1 MRLPRLLLSLAFLG
15 LAAGSARA
23 DDTKE
28 FLKADNWEGL
38 EPYWKIDGTTVT
50 GTAKEDPKFNTFLC
64 SKTKYADF
72 EMSFK
77 VKMTGGKAN
86 SGIQVRSTVTDAKK
100 FVVHGPQCDMGQQ
113 YWGSLYGEGVGGMML
128 ASPGD
133 FVKKH
138 VKEAEF
144 NDYALTVKGTH
155 FTIKVNGET
164 TVDKDFPKTPDEK
177 PTAETGIIAF
187 QLHQGGAMTVEFKDI
202 KFTDLSKPK
211 GK

>member
-1 MRLPRLLLSLAFLG
+1 MRLLLTLAFLG
-15 LAAGSARA
+15 LAAGAVRA

-38 EPYWKIDGTTVT
+38 VEQYWKIDGTSVT
-50 GTAKEDPKFNTFLC
+50 GHAKVDPKFNTFLC
-64 SKTKYADF
+64 SKTQYGDF

-77 VKMTGGKAN
+77 VKLVGGKGN
-86 SGIQVRSTVTDAKK
+86 SGIQVRSTVTDMKK
-100 FVVHGPQCDMGQQ
+100 FVVHGPQCDLGQQ

-138 VKEAEF
+138 VKEKDA
-144 NDYALTVKGTH
+144 NDYSIVVKGNH

-164 TVDKDFPKTPDEK
+164 TVDKDFPTTPDKK
-177 PTAETGIIAF
+177 PTAATGTIAF
-187 QLHQGGAMTVEFKDI
+187 QLHAGGPMTVEYTDI
-202 KFTDLSKPK
+202 KFTDLSKTK
-211 GK
+211 SK

>member
-1 MRLPRLLLSLAFLG
+1 MRLLLSLALLG
-15 LAAGSARA
+15 LAAGAARA
-23 DDTKE
+23 DDTAD
-28 FLKADNWEGL
+28 FLKPDNWEGL
-38 EPYWKIDGTTVT
+38 PQYWKIDGTTVT
-50 GTAKEDPKFNTFLC
+50 GDAKEDPKFNTFLC

-77 VKMTGGKAN
+77 VKMSGPKAN
-86 SGIQVRSTVTDAKK
+86 SGIQVRSAVVDVKK

-138 VKEAEF
+138 VKVTEF
-144 NDYALTVKGTH
+144 NDYSIVAKGSH
-155 FTIKVNGET
+155 FTIKVNGEVS
-164 TVDKDFPKTPDEK
+164 VDKDFPMTPDKK
-177 PTAETGIIAF
+177 PTAESGVIAF
-187 QLHQGGAMTVEFKDI
+187 QLHAGGPMTVEFKDI
-202 KFTDLSKPK
+202 LFTDLSKSKSK

>member
-1 MRLPRLLLSLAFLG
+1 MRLLLSLALLG
-15 LAAGSARA
+15 LAAGAARA
-23 DDTKE
+23 DDTAD
-28 FLKADNWEGL
+28 FLKPENWEGL
-38 EPYWKIDGTTVT
+38 VEQYWKIDGTSVT
-50 GTAKEDPKFNTFLC
+50 GNAKVDPKFNTFLC

-86 SGIQVRSTVTDAKK
+86 SGIQVRSVVVDAKK

-138 VKEAEF
+138 VKTDGV
-144 NDYALTVKGTH
+144 NDYAIKVEKDH

-164 TVDKDFPKTPDEK
+164 SVDKDFPKTPDK
-177 PTAETGIIAF
+177 KGTPAEGVIAF
-187 QLHQGGAMTVEFKDI
+187 QLHSGGPMTVEFTDI
-202 KFTDLSKPK
+202 KFKDLAKK
-211 GK
+211 

>member
-1 MRLPRLLLSLAFLG
+1 MRLPRLLLSLAFFG
-15 LAAGSARA
+15 LAAGFARA

-38 EPYWKIDGTTVT
+38 TQYWKIDGTTVT

-64 SKTKYADF
+64 SKTKYSDF

-164 TVDKDFPKTPDEK
+164 SVDKDFPTTPDKK
-177 PTAETGIIAF
+177 PTAESGVIAF

>member
-1 MRLPRLLLSLAFLG
+1 MRLPRLALALALLTTLTG
-15 LAAGSARA
+15 PGRA

-28 FLKADNWEGL
+28 FLKPENWEGL
-38 EPYWKIDGTTVT
+38 PQYWKVEGTTVT
-50 GTAKEDPKFNTFLC
+50 GDAKEDPKFNTFLC
-64 SKTKYADF
+64 SKAKYSDF

-77 VKMTGGKAN
+77 VKMTGPKAN
-86 SGIQVRSTVTDAKK
+86 SGIQVRSAVVDAKK

-138 VKEAEF
+138 VKEKEF
-144 NDYALTVKGTH
+144 NDYVLTVKGDH

-164 TVDKDFPKTPDEK
+164 SVDKDFPKTPDKKE
-177 PTAETGIIAF
+177 TAKSGVIAF
-187 QLHQGGAMTVEFKDI
+187 QLHSGGPMTVEFKEI
-202 KFTDLSKPK
+202 KFVNLAK
-211 GK
+211 

>member
-1 MRLPRLLLSLAFLG
+1 MRLLLSLAFLG
-15 LAAGSARA
+15 LAAGAARA
-23 DDTKE
+23 DDTKD

-38 EPYWKIDGTTVT
+38 EQYWKIDGTTVT
-50 GTAKEDPKFNTFLC
+50 GDAKVDPKFNTFFC
-64 SKTKYADF
+64 SKAKYADF

-86 SGIQVRSTVTDAKK
+86 SGIQVRSAVVDAKK

-138 VKEAEF
+138 VKEGEF
-144 NDYALTVKGTH
+144 NDYALTVKGNH

-164 TVDKDFPKTPDEK
+164 SVDKDFPTTPDKK
-177 PTAETGIIAF
+177 PTAESGTIAF
-187 QLHQGGAMTVEFKDI
+187 QLHAGGPMTVVFKDI
-202 KFTDLSKPK
+202 QFTDLSKAK
-211 GK
+211 SK